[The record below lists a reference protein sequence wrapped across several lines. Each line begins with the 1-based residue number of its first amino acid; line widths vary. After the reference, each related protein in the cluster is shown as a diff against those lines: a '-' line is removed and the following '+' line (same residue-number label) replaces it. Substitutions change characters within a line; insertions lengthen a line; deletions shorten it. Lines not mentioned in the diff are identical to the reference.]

1 VMSSLERVVEKLIE
15 VRAVKCPYC
24 GLKNTVK
31 NPRWKHVKC
40 KGCGHKINV
49 GFAKQYVDVKKVSVD
64 VRPKRLL
71 HPIDRLM
78 PESVEE
84 LRLVRRS
91 K

>member
-1 VMSSLERVVEKLIE
+1 VSSLERVVEKLIE

-49 GFAKQYVDVKKVSVD
+49 PFSEQYIEEVVERVV
-64 VRPKRLL
+64 VR
-71 HPIDRLM
+71 
-78 PESVEE
+78 EE
-84 LRLVRRS
+84 NAVRRLTAMPLPFHEIEG
-91 K
+91 